1 MFQGFARSKRSEQLE
16 RLKRLEQ
23 LERLERLERLP
34 TTGGWLTAWDLQWD
48 KRNKFTKEATR
59 I

>member
-1 MFQGFARSKRSEQLE
+1 MNGGSVRMTIMVSYSLDATVKRVS
-16 RLKRLEQ
+16 RR
-23 LERLERLERLP
+23 
-34 TTGGWLTAWDLQWD
+34 LTAWDLRWD

>member
-1 MFQGFARSKRSEQLE
+1 MMIMISYGLDATVNVPE
-16 RLKRLEQ
+16 
-23 LERLERLERLP
+23 
-34 TTGGWLTAWDLQWD
+34 WLTAWDLQWD